1 MKLHA
6 VKNEESWKNILHDL
20 EGAAAA
26 DPHWKEGLH
35 TMYQDWYSLARCVD
49 LYPFRC
55 LRSIVI
61 CFLKPKY

>member
-6 VKNEESWKNILHDL
+6 VKNEESWKNILHEL

-35 TMYQDWYSLARCVD
+35 AMYQDWYSLARCVD
-49 LYPFRC
+49 LYPFR
-55 LRSIVI
+55 LSALN
-61 CFLKPKY
+61 CFLKPKH